1 MKQTST
7 SRLWTSV
14 VFFGSLWGLAE
25 ATLGYVFHHAMVPG
39 LAGLFMFPIAFFFM
53 RWAYQHTGRLAVIL
67 AMAPVAAGIKLF
79 NLFLPTYSVFT
90 TINPVLVILLEAV
103 AVYTVFPA
111 LLRHEGWARRFPLA
125 LAATAAWK
133 GVFLGVLLLA
143 SLQWTFHSILV
154 NSPLTVLRF
163 AVLDSLVNAALI
175 TLLLARVIQ
184 LRSDWLERYALRPLP
199 ALCLLLTAIGAEV
212 LL

>member
-1 MKQTST
+1 MKQTPN

-39 LAGLFMFPIAFFFM
+39 LAGLFMFPVAFFFM

-67 AMAPVAAGIKLF
+67 AMAPVAAGIKLID
-79 NLFLPTYSVFT
+79 LFLPTYSVFT

-111 LLRHEGWARRFPLA
+111 LLRHSGWARRFPLI
-125 LAATAAWK
+125 LVATVAWK
-133 GVFLGVLLLA
+133 TVFLGVLVLT

-154 NSPLTVLRF
+154 TGPLVILRF
-163 AVLDSLVNAALI
+163 AVLDSLANAVLI
-175 TLLLARVIQ
+175 TLLLPKVAQ
-184 LRSDWLERYALRPLP
+184 SRSDWLVRYALRPLP
-199 ALCLLLTAIGAEV
+199 ALCLLLTAIGAEI